1 MFVAS
6 KGVALG
12 RDVIIAGISWMNRKS
27 AHLKMVADRSAAG
40 RACSSTDRSATGA
53 RAFGTKKK
61 KVEAWCFI
69 CCAGSKYWP

>member
-12 RDVIIAGISWMNRKS
+12 CDVIIAGISWMNRKS

-40 RACSSTDRSATGA
+40 KACSSTDRSATSTRG
-53 RAFGTKKK
+53 FGTK
-61 KVEAWCFI
+61 E
-69 CCAGSKYWP
+69 GSGGVVFYML